1 MRTASVKSKAK
12 LLIEIII
19 VLGIMAGTKAICE
32 QFQIIPSGSTGTIG
46 IWVGILVATFFLK
59 KRNINW
65 SDIGLR
71 LPKGR
76 KQWLNQLGI
85 GLLAIGSIILITF
98 ITLVVLKP
106 LFGLVQD
113 PNATDKFSFFLGKPL
128 VLIIYLVFGIW
139 FGAAVGEELLFRGFI
154 LNHLKKLIGNSK
166 ISWALALII
175 QAIIFGFMHSYHGS
189 QGIVITGLIALSFG
203 IFYLVAKRKL
213 FPLIFAHAVF
223 DTLTMVGFYLTE
235 SGA

>member
-1 MRTASVKSKAK
+1 METEIIKSKAV

-19 VLGIMAGTKAICE
+19 VLGVMSGTKAICD
-32 QFQIIPSGSTGTIG
+32 QIQIIPSGYAGSIG

-59 KRNINW
+59 RRNINW

-85 GLLAIGSIILITF
+85 GLLALGSIFLITF
-98 ITLVVLKP
+98 ITLFVLKP
-106 LFGLVQD
+106 LFGLEQAAD
-113 PNATDKFSFFLGKPL
+113 ATDKFSFFLGKPI
-128 VLIIYLVFGIW
+128 VLIVYIVIGICL
-139 FGAAVGEELLFRGFI
+139 GAGLGEELLIRGFLLNQLKI
-154 LNHLKKLIGNSK
+154 LFGNSK
-166 ISWALALII
+166 ISWALALIT

-189 QGIVITGLIALSFG
+189 MGMVITGLIALSFG

-223 DTLTMVGFYLTE
+223 DTLTMVGFYLSE
-235 SGA
+235 GAG